1 MWLCN
6 FTYYYLT
13 SGLKTTI
20 GFIAENA
27 DDNFVYTLSK
37 NSNHK
42 NRRRKIASK
51 DFICQR
57 AGAHEKFHDKDWKLG
72 SIDYCLKKIRKTGSL
87 SLADS
92 EAVAD
97 RVRRELTR
105 TLKQCQWLTL
115 YWVWRTRPNASLDA
129 LNFTWNL
136 HSPFQCS
143 QEYSLWS
150 STQVPQATSCATT
163 ASEDNRVASLTR
175 CKQLLKSYD
184 DSAVGFVWFT
194 DEKCLPLNHHS
205 QRSGLRAGRN
215 QEAIHSTQPSVTHAV
230 DVQLV
235 CYDVGCRVKNAHL
248 HRQ

>member
-1 MWLCN
+1 MTKIGNWEV
-6 FTYYYLT
+6 
-13 SGLKTTI
+13 STT
-20 GFIAENA
+20 A
-27 DDNFVYTLSK
+27 
-37 NSNHK
+37 
-42 NRRRKIASK
+42 
-51 DFICQR
+51 
-57 AGAHEKFHDKDWKLG
+57 W
-72 SIDYCLKKIRKTGSL
+72 KKICKTGSL

-105 TLKQCQWLTL
+105 TLNQCQWLTL

-194 DEKCLPLNHHS
+194 KS
-205 QRSGLRAGRN
+205 VYRWTT
-215 QEAIHSTQPSVTHAV
+215 IHNDRVYVPVGTKKRFIQPSR
-230 DVQLV
+230 QL
-235 CYDVGCRVKNAHL
+235 RTLSTFN
-248 HRQ
+248 